1 MLLHELLSL
10 IKKKHDIEFKD
21 IPCCP
26 KRADAVCASMTGK
39 CIFGNKKDCHQRLMF
54 YRNKSPFFIDVA
66 FVSEVGG
73 KEGFVNDTDLSIK
86 NLKARKII

>member
-1 MLLHELLSL
+1 
-10 IKKKHDIEFKD
+10 
-21 IPCCP
+21 
-26 KRADAVCASMTGK
+26 
-39 CIFGNKKDCHQRLMF
+39 MF
-54 YRNKSPFFIDVA
+54 YRNKSPFFIDVT